1 MSESKNTADYIRQS
15 LTALNLIEQ
24 PITYQDYINNK
35 ETTTEAVD
43 KSALR
48 AWYDKYSKYEGNNAD
63 ELPAGMLKAYIDTG
77 ILTDG
82 VEINEFQKAVE
93 AIGGDRDEVEQELF
107 ANPEKFAKMLPI
119 THAMQEDFKKIMSV
133 SEIDEDN
140 CREAAKILGDDVV
153 GFGIAEDII
162 NEMGDEETELLSG
175 VRDEDNILIVQRGYN
190 ADDIDEDPRVIG
202 ELYASEK
209 YSDDDIK
216 KAIADY
222 LKSKNL
228 DTNFYYDS
236 TPNDYYEKTVDGR
249 PFRAEVSL
257 HWLGDM
263 GESVEEDDDE
273 YDQPASRPEA
283 EMVDN
288 QIAFIKYAV
297 DEIEDNVKA
306 GGEFPEWFQNKLSGV
321 HETIK
326 MLHAYMEG
334 ERRSDDQG
342 EEQMGEKAPPGR
354 EKQVKKLKKKF
365 DDPGA
370 PYAIAWAQHNKHG
383 KPSKESIGESTMTDT
398 NKEKLNEGIRIQT
411 DSLEDSIALMTIMKN
426 AGLDPQQM
434 NIQQSPSMNAPA
446 PDMTPDLPAE
456 IPGQEPEDM
465 PMDEPESEAF
475 DNAPDEKFLDKDDYE
490 LKRNKVPNTKMGPAS
505 AKQGDNPL
513 EAIEEIAKQLNRE
526 YELFKEGRQKDE
538 REDMEADA
546 SDMSKAEFIKA
557 HDEAKAYI
565 WDRVQARE
573 KGQTNEGRV
582 KDMVLDMESDA
593 AEMSKEEFIK
603 AHGEQYAHIWDR
615 VQGQMSGD
623 PQYDEGHAN
632 EDRASDSVVMAKLK
646 QAVGGEEKLVLTLL
660 SSAVQNNMDDDEF
673 IDAASRMLNMPP
685 QEIQAIIDND
695 MNPQQEED
703 SELEDILR
711 LSGTGKTMEA
721 KKSKPDYLD
730 FDKDGDKKEPM
741 KKALADKKKK

>member
-1 MSESKNTADYIRQS
+1 MTNSKTTADYIRQS

-35 ETTTEAVD
+35 ETTTEAEDDEQDRLTARAEKVD
-43 KSALR
+43 KNKLK
-48 AWYDKYSKYEGNNAD
+48 AWYDKYSKYESNNYSN
-63 ELPAGMLKAYIDTG
+63 LVWGMIKAWTDTG
-77 ILTDG
+77 ILTDAY
-82 VEINEFQKAVE
+82 EENEWAAVVDKFGQDKA
-93 AIGGDRDEVEQELF
+93 DE
-107 ANPEKFAKMLPI
+107 M
-119 THAMQEDFKKIMSV
+119 
-133 SEIDEDN
+133 EIDEVMKYMPITKAMHDEIEEMFGQGGEDTLETVYQMLTSMGVN
-140 CREAAKILGDDVV
+140 FV
-153 GFGIAEDII
+153 GED
-162 NEMGDEETELLSG
+162 S
-175 VRDEDNILIVQRGYN
+175 
-190 ADDIDEDPRVIG
+190 
-202 ELYASEK
+202 
-209 YSDDDIK
+209 
-216 KAIADY
+216 
-222 LKSKNL
+222 
-228 DTNFYYDS
+228 
-236 TPNDYYEKTVDGR
+236 
-249 PFRAEVSL
+249 
-257 HWLGDM
+257 
-263 GESVEEDDDE
+263 E
-273 YDQPASRPEA
+273 YDQPASQPEA

-456 IPGQEPEDM
+456 IPGEEPKDM

-490 LKRNKVPNTKMGPAS
+490 LKRNKVPNTKMGSAS
-505 AKQGDNPL
+505 AKQGDNPM
-513 EAIEEIAKQLNRE
+513 ETIEEIAKKLNRE

-546 SDMSKAEFIKA
+546 SDMSKEEFIKA
-557 HDEAKAYI
+557 HGEAKAYI

-603 AHGEQYAHIWDR
+603 THGEQYAHIWDR

-646 QAVGGEEKLVLTLL
+646 QAVGGEEKLVSTLF

-711 LSGTGKTMEA
+711 LSGTGETMEA

>member
-1 MSESKNTADYIRQS
+1 MSDHNHTIDFFKK
-15 LTALNLIEQ
+15 ALSAINVVEQ
-24 PITYQDYINNK
+24 PITYQDYINNR

-48 AWYDKYSKYEGNNAD
+48 DWFNKYKKYEGVNAD

-82 VEINEFQKAVE
+82 VEANEFAKAVE
-93 AIGGDRDEVEQELF
+93 AMGGDRDEAEQDLF

-119 THAMQEDFKKIMSV
+119 THAMQEDYKKAMGV

-175 VRDEDNILIVQRGYN
+175 VRDEDNILIVQRGDN

-209 YSDDDIK
+209 YSEDDIK

-236 TPNDYYEKTVDGR
+236 TPNDYYNKETVDGR

-342 EEQMGEKAPPGR
+342 EEEMGEKAPPGR

-398 NKEKLNEGIRIQT
+398 NKKKLNEGIRVQT
-411 DSLEDSIALMTIMKN
+411 DSLEDSIALMTILKN

-446 PDMTPDLPAE
+446 PDMTPDVPAE
-456 IPGQEPEDM
+456 IPGEEPMDV
-465 PMDEPESEAF
+465 PMDEPEAEAF
-475 DNAPDEKFLDKDDYE
+475 DNAPDEKMLDKDDYE
-490 LKRNKVPNTKMGPAS
+490 LKRNKVPNSKMGSAS

-513 EAIEEIAKQLNRE
+513 EAIEEIAKQLNKE
-526 YELFKEGRQKDE
+526 YELFKEGRVKDWML
-538 REDMEADA
+538 DMEADA
-546 SDMSKAEFIKA
+546 ADMSKQEFIKT
-557 HDEAKAYI
+557 HSEKYAYI
-565 WDRVQARE
+565 WDRVQAE
-573 KGQTNEGRV
+573 LKGETN
-582 KDMVLDMESDA
+582 
-593 AEMSKEEFIK
+593 
-603 AHGEQYAHIWDR
+603 
-615 VQGQMSGD
+615 
-623 PQYDEGHAN
+623 
-632 EDRASDSVVMAKLK
+632 
-646 QAVGGEEKLVLTLL
+646 
-660 SSAVQNNMDDDEF
+660 
-673 IDAASRMLNMPP
+673 
-685 QEIQAIIDND
+685 
-695 MNPQQEED
+695 
-703 SELEDILR
+703 
-711 LSGTGKTMEA
+711 EA
-721 KKSKPDYLD
+721 KKAKPDFLD
-730 FDKDGDKKEPM
+730 VDKDGDKKEPM
-741 KKALADKKKK
+741 KKALKDKDKK

>member
-1 MSESKNTADYIRQS
+1 MSDHNYTIDFFKK
-15 LTALNLIEQ
+15 ALSAINVVEQ

-35 ETTTEAVD
+35 ETTTEA
-43 KSALR
+43 
-48 AWYDKYSKYEGNNAD
+48 E
-63 ELPAGMLKAYIDTG
+63 
-77 ILTDG
+77 
-82 VEINEFQKAVE
+82 
-93 AIGGDRDEVEQELF
+93 
-107 ANPEKFAKMLPI
+107 
-119 THAMQEDFKKIMSV
+119 
-133 SEIDEDN
+133 
-140 CREAAKILGDDVV
+140 
-153 GFGIAEDII
+153 
-162 NEMGDEETELLSG
+162 
-175 VRDEDNILIVQRGYN
+175 
-190 ADDIDEDPRVIG
+190 
-202 ELYASEK
+202 
-209 YSDDDIK
+209 
-216 KAIADY
+216 
-222 LKSKNL
+222 
-228 DTNFYYDS
+228 
-236 TPNDYYEKTVDGR
+236 
-249 PFRAEVSL
+249 
-257 HWLGDM
+257 
-263 GESVEEDDDE
+263 E
-273 YDQPASRPEA
+273 YDQPASQPEA

-354 EKQVKKLKKKF
+354 EKQVKKLKNKF

-398 NKEKLNEGIRIQT
+398 NKKKLNEGIRIQT

-456 IPGQEPEDM
+456 IPGEEPKDM

-490 LKRNKVPNTKMGPAS
+490 LKRNKVPNSKMGSAS

-513 EAIEEIAKQLNRE
+513 ETIEEIAKQLNKE

-546 SDMSKAEFIKA
+546 SDMSK
-557 HDEAKAYI
+557 
-565 WDRVQARE
+565 
-573 KGQTNEGRV
+573 
-582 KDMVLDMESDA
+582 
-593 AEMSKEEFIK
+593 EEFIK
-603 AHGEQYAHIWDR
+603 THGEQYAHIWDR

-632 EDRASDSVVMAKLK
+632 EDRASDSVVLAKLK

-711 LSGTGKTMEA
+711 LSGTGETMEA

-730 FDKDGDKKEPM
+730 FDKDGDKEEPM

>member
-1 MSESKNTADYIRQS
+1 MSDHNHTIDFFKK
-15 LTALNLIEQ
+15 ALSAINVLEQ
-24 PITYQDYINNK
+24 PITYQDYINNR

-48 AWYDKYSKYEGNNAD
+48 DWFNKYKKYEGVNAD

-82 VEINEFQKAVE
+82 VEANEFAKAVE
-93 AIGGDRDEVEQELF
+93 AMGGDRDEAEQDLF

-119 THAMQEDFKKIMSV
+119 THAMQEDYKKAMGV

-175 VRDEDNILIVQRGYN
+175 VRDEDNILIVQRGDN

-209 YSDDDIK
+209 YSEDDIK

-236 TPNDYYEKTVDGR
+236 TPNDYYNKETVDGR

-342 EEQMGEKAPPGR
+342 EEEMGEKAPPGR

-398 NKEKLNEGIRIQT
+398 NKKKLNEGIRVQT
-411 DSLEDSIALMTIMKN
+411 DSLEDSIALMTILKN

-446 PDMTPDLPAE
+446 PDMTPDVPAE
-456 IPGQEPEDM
+456 IPGEEPMDV
-465 PMDEPESEAF
+465 PMDEPEAEAF
-475 DNAPDEKFLDKDDYE
+475 DNAPDEKMLDKDDYE
-490 LKRNKVPNTKMGPAS
+490 LKRNKVPNSKMGSAS

-513 EAIEEIAKQLNRE
+513 EAIEEIAKQLNKE
-526 YELFKEGRQKDE
+526 YELFKEGRVKDWML
-538 REDMEADA
+538 DMEADA
-546 SDMSKAEFIKA
+546 ADMSKQEFIKT
-557 HDEAKAYI
+557 HSEKYAYI
-565 WDRVQARE
+565 WDRVQAE
-573 KGQTNEGRV
+573 LKGETN
-582 KDMVLDMESDA
+582 
-593 AEMSKEEFIK
+593 
-603 AHGEQYAHIWDR
+603 
-615 VQGQMSGD
+615 
-623 PQYDEGHAN
+623 
-632 EDRASDSVVMAKLK
+632 
-646 QAVGGEEKLVLTLL
+646 
-660 SSAVQNNMDDDEF
+660 
-673 IDAASRMLNMPP
+673 
-685 QEIQAIIDND
+685 
-695 MNPQQEED
+695 
-703 SELEDILR
+703 
-711 LSGTGKTMEA
+711 EA
-721 KKSKPDYLD
+721 KKAKPDFLD
-730 FDKDGDKKEPM
+730 VDKDGDKKEPM
-741 KKALADKKKK
+741 KKALKDKDKK

>member
-1 MSESKNTADYIRQS
+1 MSDHNHTIDFFKK
-15 LTALNLIEQ
+15 ALSAINVVEQ
-24 PITYQDYINNK
+24 PITYQDYINNR

-48 AWYDKYSKYEGNNAD
+48 DWFNKYKKYEGVNAD

-82 VEINEFQKAVE
+82 VEANEFAKAVE
-93 AIGGDRDEVEQELF
+93 AMGGDRDEAEQDLF

-119 THAMQEDFKKIMSV
+119 THAMQEDYKKAMGV

-175 VRDEDNILIVQRGYN
+175 VRDEDNILIVQRGDN

-209 YSDDDIK
+209 YSEDDIK

-236 TPNDYYEKTVDGR
+236 TPNDYYNKETVDGR

-342 EEQMGEKAPPGR
+342 EEEMGEKAPPGR

-398 NKEKLNEGIRIQT
+398 NKKKLNEGIRIQT
-411 DSLEDSIALMTIMKN
+411 DSLEDSIALMTILKN

-446 PDMTPDLPAE
+446 PDMTPDVPAE
-456 IPGQEPEDM
+456 IPGEEPMDV
-465 PMDEPESEAF
+465 PMDEPEAEAF
-475 DNAPDEKFLDKDDYE
+475 DNAPDEKMLDKDDYE
-490 LKRNKVPNTKMGPAS
+490 LKRNKVPNSKMGSAS

-513 EAIEEIAKQLNRE
+513 EAIEEIAKQLNKE
-526 YELFKEGRQKDE
+526 YELFKEGRVKDWML
-538 REDMEADA
+538 DMEADA
-546 SDMSKAEFIKA
+546 ADMSKQEFIKT
-557 HDEAKAYI
+557 HSEKYAYI
-565 WDRVQARE
+565 WDRVQAE
-573 KGQTNEGRV
+573 LKGETN
-582 KDMVLDMESDA
+582 
-593 AEMSKEEFIK
+593 
-603 AHGEQYAHIWDR
+603 
-615 VQGQMSGD
+615 
-623 PQYDEGHAN
+623 
-632 EDRASDSVVMAKLK
+632 
-646 QAVGGEEKLVLTLL
+646 
-660 SSAVQNNMDDDEF
+660 
-673 IDAASRMLNMPP
+673 
-685 QEIQAIIDND
+685 
-695 MNPQQEED
+695 
-703 SELEDILR
+703 
-711 LSGTGKTMEA
+711 EA
-721 KKSKPDYLD
+721 KKAKPDFLD
-730 FDKDGDKKEPM
+730 VDKDGDKKEPM
-741 KKALADKKKK
+741 KKALKDKDKK